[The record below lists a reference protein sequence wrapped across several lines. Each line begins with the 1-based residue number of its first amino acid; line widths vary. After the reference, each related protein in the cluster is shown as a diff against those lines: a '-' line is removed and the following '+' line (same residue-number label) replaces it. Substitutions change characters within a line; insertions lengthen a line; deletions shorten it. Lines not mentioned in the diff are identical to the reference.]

1 MFAFITPIFTGIA
14 FLYNLIPAPFRMIAN
29 WIMIGVAI
37 VGVAFSYLKIKEH
50 EARQQALIDFNKAQ
64 VELSQKENAEYKD
77 KLDKLIITENYLNL
91 QISTLNDQLDKKQKS
106 VYVYIDKYK
115 SSGLDPIFNDVIK
128 KLK

>member
-50 EARQQALIDFNKAQ
+50 EARQQALIR
-64 VELSQKENAEYKD
+64 L
-77 KLDKLIITENYLNL
+77 KLNYHKKKMLNIKINLINL
-91 QISTLNDQLDKKQKS
+91 L
-106 VYVYIDKYK
+106 
-115 SSGLDPIFNDVIK
+115 
-128 KLK
+128 